1 MNIVPMSF
9 LLRPRMLLTVLLAI
23 LVPSAISVLGAE
35 RLPKPKSE
43 SVKQAVKDIQEAYQ
57 QEYEQADQGIEQKQL
72 LAEKLIEAAG
82 NESDPIIQF
91 TLLKE
96 AINLQAAAQL
106 AEVLVETT
114 DTMSQR
120 FELDGLKIKVHFLK
134 KIAADTKKK
143 NTKNRTVEAI
153 RSVVD
158 QAIATDQYDK
168 ALELLAAVA
177 AMGER
182 TRDQKLVREYDK
194 LADTTRAE
202 GILFRTVEEAQH
214 ILQDKPLDAEANQTV
229 GEWYCLKRNR
239 WEEGV
244 TYLALGNH
252 PEMKELGRL
261 DLKIKKT
268 VTDEIRL
275 GDLCWELAEQMPGA
289 SNTLKKR
296 AIFWYERAQPEVSGI
311 VEKKIANRIESWEA
325 EIRPPSKKGVE
336 SEKEEPRL
344 AKRPKPLTKVKP
356 KKWDAPKNLA
366 GTLLSSRSGRVVIA
380 PGQPPI
386 QIPGKNNIYLHPY
399 THPGRSILV
408 FDLDGRYRSFTGG
421 VGVPDVP
428 GYRGKPQSEI
438 TFSVI
443 RDGKEKQIAKTARRG
458 KRGFESFS
466 LDVTSVKQLVL
477 TTSCKGNFLGCF
489 AFWFNPILSPE
500 EVKPIEESRER
511 R

>member
-1 MNIVPMSF
+1 MFF
-9 LLRPRMLLTVLLAI
+9 LLRPGMLLAVLLA
-23 LVPSAISVLGAE
+23 VFASSAINVLGAE
-35 RLPKPKSE
+35 RLPRPKSE
-43 SVKQAVKDIQEAYQ
+43 SLKQAVKDIQEAYQ
-57 QEYEQADQGIEQKQL
+57 QEYEQADQGIEQKQI
-72 LAEKLIEAAG
+72 LAENLIEAAG

-91 TLLKE
+91 ALLKE

-106 AEVLVETT
+106 AEALVETT
-114 DTMSQR
+114 DIMSQR
-120 FELDGLKIKVHFLK
+120 FEIDGMKIKVHFLK
-134 KIAADTKKK
+134 QIAADTKKK
-143 NTKNRTVEAI
+143 NTESRTVEAI

-182 TRDQKLVREYDK
+182 IRNQKLVREYDK

-202 GILFRTVEEAQH
+202 GILFRSVEEAQN
-214 ILQDKPLDAEANQTV
+214 ILQDKPLDAEANQVV

-261 DLKIKKT
+261 DLKIEKT
-268 VTDEIRL
+268 ATDEIRL
-275 GDLCWELAEQMPGA
+275 GDLCWELAEQMPGE

-311 VEKKIANRIESWEA
+311 VEKKIANRLESWKA
-325 EIRPPSKKGVE
+325 EIQPPSKKVVE
-336 SEKEEPRL
+336 SEQEEPRL

-356 KKWDAPKNLA
+356 KKGNAPKNPL
-366 GTLLSSRSGRVVIA
+366 GTTLWNRNGRVILP
-380 PGQPPI
+380 PGKTPTQV
-386 QIPGKNNIYLHPY
+386 PGKNNLYLHPY
-399 THPGRSILV
+399 PKPGKSFLV

-421 VGVPDVP
+421 VGVPEIS
-428 GYRGKPQSEI
+428 GYNGRPRSTI

-443 RDGKEKQIAKTARRG
+443 RDGEEKQIAATSRRG
-458 KRGFESFS
+458 RRSLTPFA
-466 LDVTSVKQLVL
+466 LDVTGVKQLVL
-477 TTSCKGNFLGCF
+477 TTSCDGNIEGCF

-500 EVKPIEESRER
+500 EVKPIEQPGER